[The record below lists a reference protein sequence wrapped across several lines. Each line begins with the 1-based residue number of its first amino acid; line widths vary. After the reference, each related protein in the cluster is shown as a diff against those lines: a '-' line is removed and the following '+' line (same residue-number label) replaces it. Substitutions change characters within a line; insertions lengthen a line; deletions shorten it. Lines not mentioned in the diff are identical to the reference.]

1 MYKDPQNQ
9 TGSPLPIPPPQGE
22 GGDCGSLGI
31 KCGGP
36 APRAKQLVRPRRA
49 EALILSARQMPAS
62 IQLLDLLNRQLLG
75 FQGELMGIDG
85 TRPQRAAGGKG
96 RDPDAHDAGRQHE
109 AGRKGD
115 RDDGT
120 HGMLP
125 RPGTGAGA
133 SSAAAGSMRVKPFT
147 DRRIFWWT

>member
-1 MYKDPQNQ
+1 MFPTWPKIYLPKSVLVRFRLAVGR
-9 TGSPLPIPPPQGE
+9 GSRSPPHPSAFRGE
-22 GGDCGSLGI
+22 GGDRGPLGI

-36 APRAKQLVRPRRA
+36 APRAKQLVRPRSA

-96 RDPDAHDAGRQHE
+96 RDP
-109 AGRKGD
+109 
-115 RDDGT
+115 
-120 HGMLP
+120 
-125 RPGTGAGA
+125 
-133 SSAAAGSMRVKPFT
+133 
-147 DRRIFWWT
+147 